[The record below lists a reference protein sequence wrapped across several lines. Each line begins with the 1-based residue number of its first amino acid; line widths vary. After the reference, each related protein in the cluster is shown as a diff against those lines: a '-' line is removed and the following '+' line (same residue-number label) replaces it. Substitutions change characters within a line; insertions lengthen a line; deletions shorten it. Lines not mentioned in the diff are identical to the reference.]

1 MGLTLLAIHTFQAGI
16 GGLQD
21 ADRTVHQRC
30 ISVSLLCSLLNCK
43 PDSITLPM
51 STEYICPRV
60 GTATGIGKGVR
71 GSSKTVD
78 QILPRLTADNFE
90 LD

>member
-1 MGLTLLAIHTFQAGI
+1 
-16 GGLQD
+16 
-21 ADRTVHQRC
+21 
-30 ISVSLLCSLLNCK
+30 
-43 PDSITLPM
+43 M
-51 STEYICPRV
+51 STEHICPRV

-71 GSSKTVD
+71 GSSKTLD